1 MKSRSVLAAATLCT
15 ALSAQAQ
22 ESFTSPQQLVFVRGS
37 AIPEGNSGTSS
48 LTFRI
53 ERVPQLGTAPLTLRY
68 STADGTALA
77 GSDYVAKQGSVT
89 LSPAA
94 PVAEVSV
101 LVNGDTL
108 IEPNETFS
116 LILRN
121 PTLPA
126 TAEPVAVGGASI
138 IDDDAIAPPPPGA
151 TGFYVRAEAVREGN
165 SGLTPLRFTIVRT
178 NPLANTNLVLNFAT
192 ASDSATSGV
201 DFEAKTGQVTL
212 TPQQP
217 TATVTVNVIGDTLVE
232 EMERFKLQ
240 VADPLSTTPPQVA
253 FGVIF
258 DDDGVPPPPP
268 PVPLVAV
275 PFDAL
280 AVEPATGDTEA
291 RLAVRLLRPATVPI
305 VIAYA
310 VKPGATATAGV
321 DYTGPASGTLEFAV
335 GDVLKQ
341 ITFRV
346 KADSLAEAR
355 EFVSYQFTP
364 PATVQMPR
372 NSATLFIVDRPVEPP
387 PLSAPI
393 AVIIPC
399 RPFVKEDEGTAKLI
413 VKRVGDT
420 SAALVLKFKTEDG
433 SALAGSDY
441 TALSG
446 DLNWVAGNAEMK
458 RVEVAI
464 LEDAVAEPPERF
476 KVQLTN
482 VAGVNLPGRSSAP
495 VVILDSLD
503 HIFNEDFSELCTSD
517 TDLEND
523 PNPAE

>member
-1 MKSRSVLAAATLCT
+1 MKSCSVFAAATLCT

-22 ESFTSPQQLVFVRGS
+22 DPFTSPQQLVFVRGS
-37 AIPEGNSGTSS
+37 AIPEGNSGTSN

-53 ERVPQLGTAPLTLRY
+53 ERVPQLGTAPLTLTY
-68 STADGTALA
+68 STRDGTALA
-77 GSDYVAKQGSVT
+77 GSDYVAKLGSIT

-94 PVAEVSV
+94 PFAEVSV

-108 IEPNETFS
+108 TEPNETFS
-116 LILRN
+116 LVLRN

-138 IDDDAIAPPPPGA
+138 INDDFVVPPPPGA
-151 TGFYVRAEAVREGN
+151 AAFSVRAEAVREGN
-165 SGLTPLRFTIVRT
+165 SGLTPLRFTVVRT
-178 NPLANTNLVLNFAT
+178 NPLATTNLTLNFTT

-217 TATVTVNVIGDTLVE
+217 TATVSVNVIGDTLVE
-232 EMERFKLQ
+232 GIERFKLQ
-240 VADPLSTTPPQVA
+240 VTDPLLASPAQVA

-258 DDDGVPPPPP
+258 DDDGVAPPPPP
-268 PVPLVAV
+268 EPLVAI

-291 RLAVRLLRPATVPI
+291 RLAVRLLRPATAPI

-310 VKPGATATAGV
+310 VKPGATATTGV
-321 DYTGPASGTLEFAV
+321 DYTGPVSGNLEFAV

-346 KADSLAEAR
+346 KADSLVEAR
-355 EFVSYQFTP
+355 ESVSYQFTP

-372 NSATLFIVDRPVEPP
+372 NTATLSIVDRPVAPP
-387 PLSAPI
+387 PPSAPM

-399 RPFVKEDEGTAKLI
+399 RPFVKENEGTAKLI

-420 SAALVLKFKTEDG
+420 SAALALKFNTEDG

-464 LEDAVAEPPERF
+464 LEDAVAELPERF
-476 KVQLTN
+476 KVQLTD

-503 HIFNEDFSELCTSD
+503 HLFNEDFSELCTSD
-517 TDLEND
+517 TELEND
-523 PNPAE
+523 PSASE